1 MKTDATLEE
10 YLDKLQA
17 IYVIEQGG
25 ILKHS
30 EFFQEQNINPDL
42 VSGLLSAL
50 NIFAEQL
57 GQGELESIELE
68 QQKFAFEKIRNYII
82 ALQVDASLSDD
93 IAKDLL
99 SQLVKRLDLVE
110 TLGIEGEK
118 LTLVTEKGRITNFSI
133 MAEIKK
139 HIEESKKGSVIEEEI
154 FLNDLSP
161 QVLPPGKYI
170 TVRKL
175 LKNTLR
181 IQTRISAILLA
192 APWEGDMQL
201 IIADRLIEDSR
212 NKLLSHI
219 LELITTQDDD
229 ALTADQE
236 FSLSNYYCF
245 KYALLSSV
253 GGFVLVVVEM
263 NSYYQQL
270 KPFLLRLVGTIE
282 QLIYS

>member
-30 EFFQEQNINPDL
+30 EFFKEQNINPDL

-93 IAKDLL
+93 VAKDLL
-99 SQLVKRLDLVE
+99 SQLVRRLDLVE
-110 TLGIEGEK
+110 TMGIEGEK

-139 HIEESKKGSVIEEEI
+139 HIKEAKKSEFIEEEI
-154 FLNDLSP
+154 SLNDLSP
-161 QVLPPGKYI
+161 KILPPGKYFK
-170 TVRKL
+170 VKRL
-175 LKNTLR
+175 LEKTLR
-181 IQTRISAILLA
+181 IQKRVSAILLA

-201 IIADRLIEDSR
+201 IIADRLNEESR
-212 NKLLSHI
+212 NELLSHI
-219 LELITTQDDD
+219 LELITTQDDE
-229 ALTADQE
+229 ALTEDQE
-236 FSLSNYYCF
+236 FAFANYYCF

-253 GGFVLVVVEM
+253 GGFVLIVVEL

-270 KPFLLRLVGTIE
+270 KPFLLRLVETIE
-282 QLIYS
+282 QVIYS